1 MEYVKT
7 KDCKD
12 EEEKREALL
21 KELKSID
28 ADLQKSE
35 GPYVGGNDVNA
46 ADLKLGP
53 QLKHVSPGHL
63 ETHWTSFAQTTFA
76 DMHFRT
82 CTKGWVSL
90 VICMRT
96 CHDVHMSV
104 ILMVFFYPLI
114 LLEGQ

>member
-7 KDCKD
+7 KEGKD

-53 QLKHVSPGHL
+53 QLKHVSPGPFDLLHRTHL
-63 ETHWTSFAQTTFA
+63 RLCGVGISA
-76 DMHFRT
+76 
-82 CTKGWVSL
+82 
-90 VICMRT
+90 
-96 CHDVHMSV
+96 
-104 ILMVFFYPLI
+104 
-114 LLEGQ
+114 